1 MYLHACAF
9 TGFLLTMKEDS
20 IDGIFSTL
28 RQCALISKTA
38 GGLGLSVTDI
48 RATGSYI
55 RGTNGYSNGLIPMLR
70 SVDIHKKKYKY
81 I

>member
-1 MYLHACAF
+1 MQ
-9 TGFLLTMKEDS
+9 EDS

-55 RGTNGYSNGLIPMLR
+55 RGTNGYSNGLVPMLR
-70 SVDIHKKKYKY
+70 YVSRLYLLRVCL
-81 I
+81 